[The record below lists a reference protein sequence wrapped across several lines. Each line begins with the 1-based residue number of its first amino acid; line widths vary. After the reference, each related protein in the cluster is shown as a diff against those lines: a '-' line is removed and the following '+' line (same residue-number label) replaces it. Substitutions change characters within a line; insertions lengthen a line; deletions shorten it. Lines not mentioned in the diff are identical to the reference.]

1 MLRKS
6 NPTSNPARF
15 SVKSFQSL
23 LEAVAATG
31 QPAEK
36 KKETKPA
43 IRGGGGLRGS
53 ESESKEGYGGRRPEK
68 YSEGSSFLYTSG
80 LPLAFMRSGLG
91 MQQVDYALS
100 KLPFGSGQVAGAA
113 IVGSAL
119 PELLSAFDS
128 DAAKSASAITPEIE
142 VEDIPPEYRDEV
154 RRALG
159 FDTENNNSN
168 TSTSPVSRTAKTIT
182 VGGREMSVKPD
193 SLMGK
198 LADPYGIGPFVDFAK
213 GISQGKRNAE
223 ARKKYEGSR
232 YSL

>member
-43 IRGGGGLRGS
+43 IRGGGGFKGS

-68 YSEGSSFLYTSG
+68 YSEGSSFLYTAG
-80 LPLAFMRSGLG
+80 LPLAFMRGGLG

>member
-1 MLRKS
+1 MLKKS

-43 IRGGGGLRGS
+43 IRGGGGLKGS

-80 LPLAFMRSGLG
+80 LPLAFMRAGLG
-91 MQQVDYALS
+91 MQQVDYGFS

-142 VEDIPPEYRDEV
+142 MEDIPPEYRDEI

-168 TSTSPVSRTAKTIT
+168 TSTSPVSKTAKTVT

-223 ARKKYEGSR
+223 VRKRYEGSR